1 MPVLLLLVLVTAIA
15 ELWVLVELASVL
27 GVGLTVLLVVAVSV
41 LGLFVVRAEGLK
53 AWRRLQA
60 TLAEGRVPGAEV
72 LDGALLLLGGVL
84 VLIPGLLTDAVGLV
98 LLLPPGRRW
107 VRGQVRRR
115 ARSVGHAGNPHA
127 AGGAPG
133 TIDVEVVRVQRS
145 DLPPR
150 AVGEGDEPH
159 G

>member
-53 AWRRLQA
+53 AWRRVQA
-60 TLAEGRVPGAEV
+60 TLAEGRMPGAEV

-115 ARSVGHAGNPHA
+115 ARSDGHAGSPHA

-145 DLPPR
+145 DPPPR

-159 G
+159 S